1 MDLRNKGEFMR
12 YTDIAIVGGGLAGAT
27 TAAMLGRAGIAAI
40 MIDPHTTYPPD
51 LRCEK
56 LGGTQLPRLRRTGL
70 DEEILRATT
79 LDGEVWEARFGFVVA
94 KKPSDQHGVMY
105 DILVN
110 TMRAQIPSNVEIL
123 YTKAVEVATS
133 DERQYVVLAD
143 GEKIS
148 ARLIVLAN
156 GLSISLRH
164 MLGLERRVISECH
177 SVTLGF
183 DVAPVDRPALP
194 FPALTYWPK
203 RSDARMAYLSIFPIG
218 SAMRANMMVYR
229 PMDDV
234 WFRQFRE
241 NPEATM
247 RAIMPG
253 LDRITGGFKVN
264 GPIKIRPAD
273 LYVTENHRQAGVVL
287 IGDAFATSCPAAG
300 TGTDKVFTDVE
311 RLCNVH
317 IPNWLA
323 TERMGRAKIDMFY
336 DDPVKVKCDAW
347 SAAKA
352 WHLRSL
358 SIDDGLTWRARRWA
372 RFVGRLARGLT
383 RSTGER
389 GVLPS
394 TSSPAPNSREGIA

>member
-1 MDLRNKGEFMR
+1 MR
-12 YTDIAIVGGGLAGAT
+12 YTDIVIVGGGLAGST

-56 LGGTQLPRLRRTGL
+56 IGGTQLPRLRRTGL
-70 DEEILRATT
+70 AEEILRPTT
-79 LDGEVWEARFGFVVA
+79 IDGEVWEARFGVVVV
-94 KKPSDQHGVMY
+94 KRPSDQHGVMY
-105 DILVN
+105 DTLVN
-110 TMRAQIPSNVEIL
+110 TARAQIPPGVEIL
-123 YTKAVEVATS
+123 HTKVVEVSTT
-133 DERQYVVLAD
+133 DDRQRVVLAD
-143 GEKIS
+143 GEEIS

-156 GLSISLRH
+156 GLSVSLRH
-164 MLGLERRVISECH
+164 MLGLQRRVISECH

-183 DVAPVDRPALP
+183 DVAPVGRPALP

-203 RSDARMAYLSIFPIG
+203 RTADRMAYLTLFPIG
-218 SAMRANMMVYR
+218 STMRANMMVYR
-229 PMDDV
+229 PMDDI
-234 WFRQFRE
+234 WFREFRE

-247 RAIMPG
+247 RAVMPG
-253 LDRITGGFKVN
+253 FDRMAGDFKVI

-287 IGDAFATSCPAAG
+287 VGDAFATSCPAAG

-317 IPNWLA
+317 IPNWLS
-323 TERMGRAKIDMFY
+323 TEGMGRTKIEMFY
-336 DDPVKVKCDAW
+336 DDPVKTECDAW

-372 RFVGRLARGLT
+372 RFIGRLAQGVIGLT
-383 RSTGER
+383 HK
-389 GVLPS
+389 
-394 TSSPAPNSREGIA
+394 PAAPIPASQPHPESREGRTA

>member
-1 MDLRNKGEFMR
+1 MR
-12 YTDIAIVGGGLAGAT
+12 YTDIAIVGGGLAGSA

-40 MIDPHTTYPPD
+40 MIDPHTIYPPD

-56 LGGTQLPRLRRTGL
+56 IGGTQLPRLRRTGL
-70 DEEILRATT
+70 DQEILRSTT
-79 LDGEVWEARFGFVVA
+79 VDGEVWEARFGFVVA
-94 KKPSDQHGVMY
+94 KKPSDQHGAMY
-105 DILVN
+105 DTLVN
-110 TMRAQIPSNVEIL
+110 ATRALIPSGVEIL
-123 YTKAVEVATS
+123 YTKVVEVATGA
-133 DERQYVVLAD
+133 ERQRVVLAN
-143 GEKIS
+143 GEEIS

-164 MLGLERRVISECH
+164 MLSLQRRVISECH

-183 DVAPVDRPALP
+183 DVAPVGRPALP

-203 RSDARMAYLSIFPIG
+203 RTADRMAYLTLFPIG
-218 SAMRANMMVYR
+218 AVMRANMMVYR
-229 PMDDV
+229 PMDDI
-234 WFRQFRE
+234 WFREFRE

-247 RAIMPG
+247 RAMMPG
-253 LDRITGGFKVN
+253 FDRMTGGFRVS

-287 IGDAFATSCPAAG
+287 VGDAFATSCPAAG

-317 IPNWLA
+317 IPTWLA
-323 TERMGRAKIDMFY
+323 TEGMGRSKIEMFY
-336 DDPVKVKCDAW
+336 DDPVKVECDAW

-372 RFVGRLARGLT
+372 RFIGRLAQ
-383 RSTGER
+383 
-389 GVLPS
+389 GVMRRAHKPD
-394 TSSPAPNSREGIA
+394 TPIPAPQAHPESHEGKAA